1 MFEYSFERLEVWKE
15 SIKLVTLIY
24 DITKSFPV
32 SEKYGLTSQLRRASV
47 SISSNLAE
55 GTSRNTDKD
64 KAHFTTLSFSS
75 SMEVLNQLIIAKE
88 LNFIKEID
96 YIVIR
101 KQISKIT
108 NMLNSLRNSQL
119 NKKTNPQI
127 NK

>member
-15 SIKLVTLIY
+15 SIKLVKLIY

>member
-119 NKKTNPQI
+119 NKKINPQI